1 MERKALWRIFDGC
14 ILKIHACVQYKKR
27 EEKKNIDFSLAPTLD
42 PNLGQPRN
50 FCLLFLELKKWCFPK
65 AASTRVRYL
74 HHSLSELG
82 VLALLHTPQ
91 PQPLLDY
98 YQYSLTTLPPVRTYF
113 IMSSPATSPPNS
125 SSLFARVARKLR
137 YKKKETPSG
146 SALHTP
152 STSSSATSFQL
163 VREQINLHVADQHTH
178 QHAENATSKEP
189 TADTHPECLICLET
203 ICDEKKT
210 IPMGCACRGDAGY
223 GHISCK
229 VEAAKFAGVNNA
241 KAWHSKA
248 NFQLCFPKPFF
259 LFLSPPAVS

>member
-1 MERKALWRIFDGC
+1 MISALTLFQLSLVFVCFCYSFPVNKPGLLMERKALWRIFDGC

-113 IMSSPATSPPNS
+113 IMSSPATSPPTTNVRFS
-125 SSLFARVARKLR
+125 HCLFVHL
-137 YKKKETPSG
+137 
-146 SALHTP
+146 
-152 STSSSATSFQL
+152 FQ
-163 VREQINLHVADQHTH
+163 N
-178 QHAENATSKEP
+178 
-189 TADTHPECLICLET
+189 
-203 ICDEKKT
+203 
-210 IPMGCACRGDAGY
+210 
-223 GHISCK
+223 
-229 VEAAKFAGVNNA
+229 
-241 KAWHSKA
+241 
-248 NFQLCFPKPFF
+248 
-259 LFLSPPAVS
+259 